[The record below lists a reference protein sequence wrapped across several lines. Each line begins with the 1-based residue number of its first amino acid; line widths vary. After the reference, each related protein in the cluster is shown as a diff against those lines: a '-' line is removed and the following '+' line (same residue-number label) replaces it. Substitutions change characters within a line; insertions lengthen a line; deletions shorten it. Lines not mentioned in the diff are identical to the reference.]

1 MYEAKV
7 MRQLLLMVSAQSSGT
22 MGFWPNRK
30 MKRSTLLGALNCLLP
45 RFLNPQCLVAAC
57 MVQSIDAEL
66 NDGGIPW

>member
-1 MYEAKV
+1 
-7 MRQLLLMVSAQSSGT
+7 